1 MRFLPFRLSRPQGN
15 DRDFGLV
22 CDTDRDSSAAAK
34 PAADGKGRFSHR
46 VKPRRVVWKKLI
58 VRAEDRA
65 KEGQPD
71 HAAVRM
77 PAQNQICAQAREAL
91 QLIVPVAEHN
101 RICLRRCLV
110 DFLQQLP
117 RRLLVCRSVR
127 SSTPARTTLPPS
139 RESITK
145 LFSSRVTPQAAKA
158 AAESGRH
165 SKQL

>member
-117 RRLLVCRSVR
+117 RRLLVCS
-127 SSTPARTTLPPS
+127 
-139 RESITK
+139 
-145 LFSSRVTPQAAKA
+145 
-158 AAESGRH
+158 
-165 SKQL
+165 